1 MCQIEGRLTR
11 GVNLADNVSMTVSSS
26 VILAPVVLAPI
37 LMSKVWGGDRL
48 RRFGKDVAAGATI
61 GESWEL
67 SDMDATSASGGGG
80 GAAQS
85 VVSDGPLAGRTLRQV
100 MRQWG
105 SAGSGRMRMGTDGAF
120 PLLVKFLDARENLSV
135 QVHPSRAYAA
145 AHPGAH
151 LKTECWMIL
160 DAEPGSVIFK
170 GVKPGVTREK
180 FEAALRQGDGAGVVE
195 LMQAIPAVAGECH
208 TLPSGT
214 VHALGAGVLVAEVQT
229 PSDTTFRVYDWGR
242 TGRELHIAQSME
254 CIAFTAA
261 EGARALPGLGAGVLS
276 ETEFFRFEGERV
288 SAGAV
293 WSGACDAELPRV
305 IMAVGTGVE
314 LRWDGGVVR
323 VSRGAT
329 AVIPAALVGGTKVI
343 ALEGGIVLSAQPK

>member
-1 MCQIEGRLTR
+1 M
-11 GVNLADNVSMTVSSS
+11 ADNGAMTA
-26 VILAPVVLAPI
+26 LAPVILRPI

-48 RRFGKDVAAGATI
+48 RRFGKDVAVGATV
-61 GESWEL
+61 GESWEVA
-67 SDMDATSASGGGG
+67 DMEATSASGGGG

-85 VVSDGPLAGRTLRQV
+85 VVAEGPMAGQSLRRV

-105 SAGSGRMRMGTDGAF
+105 GAGSGRMRMGTDGAF
-120 PLLVKFLDARENLSV
+120 PMLVKFLDAREHLSV
-135 QVHPSRAYAA
+135 QVHPNAAYAA
-145 AHPGAH
+145 RHPGAH

-180 FEAALRQGDGAGVVE
+180 FEHALRQGDGAGVVE
-195 LMQAIPAVAGECH
+195 LMEAIPAVVGECH

-242 TGRELHIAQSME
+242 TGRELHIHQSME
-254 CIAFTAA
+254 CIAFEPA
-261 EGARALPGLGAGVLS
+261 EGARVLPAQGAGVLS
-276 ETEFFRFEGERV
+276 DTEFFRLEGEHLV
-288 SAGAV
+288 SGAA
-293 WSGACDAELPRV
+293 WSGSCDAGLPRV

-314 LRWDGGVVR
+314 LCWDGGVVR
-323 VSRGAT
+323 VARGAT
-329 AVIPAALVGGTKVI
+329 ALIPASLAMNTKVR
-343 ALEGGIVLSAQPK
+343 AVESGIVLSAQPR